1 MCRATHRTIIVPETD
16 VRTEAEE
23 MLEELVEMRCLCS
36 YPISVLLLGAGEQ
49 LSTITF
55 FDDEPMSETYD
66 ERVREC
72 PSCSERL
79 GLHRL
84 LSRSREEGQIA
95 RPRATQ

>member
-1 MCRATHRTIIVPETD
+1 
-16 VRTEAEE
+16 
-23 MLEELVEMRCLCS
+23 
-36 YPISVLLLGAGEQ
+36 

-55 FDDEPMSETYD
+55 FDGEPMSETYD

-84 LSRSREEGQIA
+84 L
-95 RPRATQ
+95 PRKSTP

>member
-1 MCRATHRTIIVPETD
+1 MSEREIRVQK
-16 VRTEAEE
+16 
-23 MLEELVEMRCLCS
+23 LEELVGMRCLCS
-36 YPISVLLLGAGEQ
+36 YPISVVLLGAGEQ

>member
-1 MCRATHRTIIVPETD
+1 MGSETD
-16 VRTEAEE
+16 FRTEAEE
-23 MLEELVEMRCLCS
+23 MLGELVEMRCLCS
-36 YPISVLLLGAGEQ
+36 YPISVVLLGAGEQ

-55 FDDEPMSETYD
+55 FDGEPMSETYD

-84 LSRSREEGQIA
+84 L
-95 RPRATQ
+95 PRKSTP